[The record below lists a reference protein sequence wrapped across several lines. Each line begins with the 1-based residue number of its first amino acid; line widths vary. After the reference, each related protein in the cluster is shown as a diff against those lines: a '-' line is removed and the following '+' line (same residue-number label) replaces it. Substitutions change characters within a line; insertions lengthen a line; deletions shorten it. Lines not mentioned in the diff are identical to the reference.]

1 MAHALTSD
9 VRPRRAFGPRE
20 TQEAFEDLYIFLS
33 ASAAGRYRTV
43 SRRRTA
49 AQLDGEV
56 AELLMQRGDHR
67 QAADAFALQ
76 CAVYDR
82 EGWPHLLAQQLPR
95 LAQCQR
101 RCDSPALPATCLAIL
116 GLPSGALPPAARASA
131 GHLLTSVLKT
141 LPPITRTDS
150 PMKPQPPSDRS
161 QPGHDDPPRSPK
173 LVEGSCAATTDATAE
188 EATINTTPVDETVQE
203 VDLSKLLLLR
213 PTDAASSS
221 GAAHGT
227 QGDAAQLEL
236 VIVSRFPHTVTLQ
249 RCTLTLD
256 VSPGT
261 DNPHGARVPPVTAH
275 PVTCA
280 EDVAGEALAP
290 AAPECERSLDPEE
303 VKSHNAG
310 RVDGVAPSSTTVA
323 DTAKDIVAGD
333 APQQGHW
340 TAVVAIKAEDNPQ
353 EDRRPYTGCIR
364 LQPGQNRVVFEA
376 VLTQHGVYRLRSLRG
391 RLMGVL
397 PSVTRAVEGAA
408 TAGGEAWGWLGGAWA
423 AGKGTGWGCIAPR
436 AVLRVTAPRHRMQVN
451 AS

>member
-1 MAHALTSD
+1 M
-9 VRPRRAFGPRE
+9 
-20 TQEAFEDLYIFLS
+20 
-33 ASAAGRYRTV
+33 

-56 AELLMQRGDHR
+56 AELLMRRGDHR
-67 QAADAFALQ
+67 EAADAFALQ

-101 RCDSPALPATCLAIL
+101 RCDSPSLPTTCLAIL

-131 GHLLTSVLKT
+131 GHLLTSMLKT
-141 LPPITRTDS
+141 LPRNAPTNPSTKQ
-150 PMKPQPPSDRS
+150 PPPPSDHRS
-161 QPGHDDPPRSPK
+161 QPSHDDAPRSPNP
-173 LVEGSCAATTDATAE
+173 VEGSSSIPTNDATTTAE
-188 EATINTTPVDETVQE
+188 EATIDTTPADDFTEA

-221 GAAHGT
+221 GTAARRGT
-227 QGDAAQLEL
+227 QGDAAELEL
-236 VIVSRFPHTVTLQ
+236 VIVSRFPHAVHLQ

-256 VSPGT
+256 VAPGA
-261 DNPHGARVPPVTAH
+261 DNPHGARVPPVTAT
-275 PVTCA
+275 PVSTA
-280 EDVAGEALAP
+280 DVAGEALLP
-290 AAPECERSLDPEE
+290 PPQESERSLGLEDTEAH
-303 VKSHNAG
+303 SAG
-310 RVDGVAPSSTTVA
+310 LVDGVTPSSTTVA
-323 DTAKDIVAGD
+323 DTAKDIVVAEEEE
-333 APQQGHW
+333 AQQRHS
-340 TAVVAIKAEDNPQ
+340 TAVVAKKAADDYQE
-353 EDRRPYTGCIR
+353 EDRRPRTGCIR

-376 VLTQHGVYRLRSLRG
+376 VLTQRGVYRLRSLRG

-436 AVLRVTAPRHRMQVN
+436 AVLRVTAPRHHTQV
-451 AS
+451 